1 MSSPPN
7 SASAKRRRGLPM
19 SPRTRLG
26 IGILASL
33 LVHGLILSMQFGV
46 LGLGLPGLELP
57 WSERRVQAGLSV
69 RLTDVKR
76 TPEVQNTLASSPS
89 SPPVE
94 SLPPAPET
102 SAGDKHMQVRIAP
115 PPRVA
120 DAKPVTPARKARRKA
135 RTPPRIAQSKPQ
147 RPKPA
152 PDVIALNEAKPDS
165 LVLPAPAVDEIVQ
178 PADTP
183 EVPAAPAPEPLAA
196 STASTP
202 DEAQA
207 AQAAQ
212 ELEAQQR
219 EEAEASRRLEE
230 QQARQAA
237 EEAARKAAEAEQ
249 RRAQEEAVRRAEEL
263 EASRVE
269 EARRQAMELE
279 ARRKAEQAAQ
289 QLEEARRQEEA
300 RAMQQQLEARRQA
313 EEAALR
319 RQEEQRVQEEAARR
333 AELEA
338 KKRDEEQRARRE
350 AMEREAR
357 LQAEEAARQQAEALA
372 RQKQA
377 EQAAMRQQAEAA
389 AAQAREQER
398 LAAENAAA
406 AARAAENGKS
416 SAAATL
422 PKAAQGGDLASRA
435 LDQARRPAPLHIEP
449 RAPAPVADAAE
460 NPRRRSIFGGGN
472 LDVGL
477 MMYIESWRLKIERNG
492 RLNYS
497 QTAKDKAR
505 GDPIVT
511 VSIRSDGSVED
522 VVINRSSGRPEL
534 DAAVRRIIKLNERYA
549 AFPPNLARQ
558 YDVIDIRRVW
568 NFDEVLRILEEVR

>member
-1 MSSPPN
+1 
-7 SASAKRRRGLPM
+7 M

-26 IGILASL
+26 IGIAASL

-46 LGLGLPGLELP
+46 LGLGLPGLDLP

-76 TPEVQNTLASSPS
+76 TPEVQNTLASSS
-89 SPPVE
+89 TSAPVE
-94 SLPPAPET
+94 SLAPAPDT

-115 PPRVA
+115 PPSVA
-120 DAKPVTPARKARRKA
+120 DAKPLTPTRKARRKA

-147 RPKPA
+147 RPRRA

-165 LVLPAPAVDEIVQ
+165 FVLPAPAVDEIVQ

-183 EVPAAPAPEPLAA
+183 EVPAAPAQEPLAA
-196 STASTP
+196 SAANTP
-202 DEAQA
+202 DEAPA

-212 ELEAQQR
+212 DLEAQQR
-219 EEAEASRRLEE
+219 EADASRLLEE
-230 QQARQAA
+230 QQARQVA

-249 RRAQEEAVRRAEEL
+249 RRAQEEAARRAEEL
-263 EASRVE
+263 EARRVE
-269 EARRQAMELE
+269 EARQQAMELE

-289 QLEEARRQEEA
+289 QVEAVRRQEEA
-300 RAMQQQLEARRQA
+300 RAMQQQLEVRRQA

-319 RQEEQRVQEEAARR
+319 KQEEQRVEEEAARR

-338 KKRDEEQRARRE
+338 KKRDDEQRARRE

-357 LQAEEAARQQAEALA
+357 LQAEEVARQQAEALA

-377 EQAAMRQQAEAA
+377 EQAALRQQAEAA

-406 AARAAENGKS
+406 ARAAES
-416 SAAATL
+416 ARASAAAAL
-422 PKAAQGGDLASRA
+422 PKAAGGGDLASRA

-472 LDVGL
+472 LDIGL